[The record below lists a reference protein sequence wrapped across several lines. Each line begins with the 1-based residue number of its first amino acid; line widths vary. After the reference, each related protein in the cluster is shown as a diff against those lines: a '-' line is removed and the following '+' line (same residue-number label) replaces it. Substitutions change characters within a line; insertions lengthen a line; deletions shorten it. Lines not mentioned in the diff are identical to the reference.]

1 LGRHR
6 LHRVDAVSRYHQRVE
21 GLADEHVGEH
31 PESLEMTDTLEA
43 VSPDD
48 LDIRWQKWLV
58 RGAEADRGRAKRV
71 NVAAVG
77 VGVALAIA
85 LVLQFV

>member
-1 LGRHR
+1 
-6 LHRVDAVSRYHQRVE
+6 
-21 GLADEHVGEH
+21 
-31 PESLEMTDTLEA
+31 MTDTVEA

-58 RGAEADRGRAKRV
+58 RGAEADRSRAKRV
-71 NVAAVG
+71 NVAAIG